1 MSAAARPMLIRPGRM
16 WRGDDRAAQ
25 GGMAL
30 LIEGNRIREIAA
42 YNPPSLDCA
51 IIDLPETTLLPGLID
66 AHAHLFLHP
75 YSETSW
81 NDQVL
86 NEAPSY
92 RTIRAVR
99 HAHATLLAGF
109 TTLRDLGT
117 EGAGYADVALK
128 RAIAEDLVPGPRLK
142 VASRAIVA
150 SGCYGPARG
159 LFRPDC
165 CLPQGAEEV
174 SGCGEVVRAVRH
186 QAAHGADWIKLYGDY
201 RVGPE
206 GETRPTFGEDE
217 LKAAIACAHDL
228 NRPVAVHATS
238 DEAIRRAL
246 EAGCDT
252 IEHGYECR
260 RETFALM
267 ARKGCAFLPT
277 LTARDAIA
285 SYRHEHTEG
294 DPHSAAMRQLAVTF
308 RIAIEEGV
316 TIGCGS
322 DVGVFAHGTN
332 YRELE
337 WMVRLGMSPQQALM
351 SATAI
356 NARILR
362 CDSSLGRLEPG
373 LYADLVAVRGDP
385 FSDIGALRRI
395 ELVIKNGVVYR
406 RPEGTP

>member
-1 MSAAARPMLIRPGRM
+1 MSAAATPIHIRPGRM
-16 WRGDDRAAQ
+16 WRGDDRAVQ
-25 GGMAL
+25 SGMTL
-30 LIEGNRIREIAA
+30 LIEGNRIRAIGSRAQ
-42 YNPPSLDCA
+42 PPGDCE
-51 IIDLPETTLLPGLID
+51 IIDLPEATLLPGLID

-86 NEAPSY
+86 KEAEAY

-117 EGAGYADVALK
+117 EGAGYADIALK
-128 RAIAEDLVPGPRLK
+128 RAITEDLVPGPRLK
-142 VASRAIVA
+142 VAGRAIVA
-150 SGCYGPARG
+150 SGCYGPARS

-165 CLPQGAEEV
+165 CVPQGAEEV
-174 SGCGEVVRAVRH
+174 SGGDEIVRAVRH

-201 RVGPE
+201 RVGPD
-206 GETRPTFGEDE
+206 GETTPTFSEAE
-217 LKAAIACAHDL
+217 LRAAIACAHDL

-238 DEAIRRAL
+238 DEAMRRAL
-246 EAGCDT
+246 EAGCDS
-252 IEHGYECR
+252 IEHGYEGR
-260 RETFALM
+260 RETFTLM
-267 ARKGCAFLPT
+267 ARKGCAFFPT

-285 SYRHEHTEG
+285 SYRHGHAED
-294 DPHSAAMRQLAVTF
+294 DPHSEAMRQIAITF
-308 RIAIEEGV
+308 RLAIEEGV

-337 WMVRLGMSPQQALM
+337 WMVRLGMSPHQALM

-362 CDSSLGRLEPG
+362 CENSFGRLEPG
-373 LYADLVAVRGDP
+373 LCADVVAVKGDP
-385 FSDIGALRRI
+385 TRDIGALRRI
-395 ELVIKNGVVYR
+395 ELVIKNGVVYH
-406 RPEGTP
+406 RPEGTS

>member
-1 MSAAARPMLIRPGRM
+1 MSTAATPIFIRPGRM
-16 WRGDDRAAQ
+16 WCGDDKPAQ
-25 GGMAL
+25 SGMDL
-30 LIEGNRIREIAA
+30 RIEGRHITAVGAA
-42 YNPPSLDCA
+42 SPPQESCE
-51 IIDLPETTLLPGLID
+51 IIDLPEATLLPGLID

-75 YSETSW
+75 YNETSW
-81 NDQVL
+81 NEQVL
-86 NEAPSY
+86 NEAQAY

-99 HAHATLLAGF
+99 HAKATLLSGF

-117 EGAGYADVALK
+117 EGAGYADIALR
-128 RAIAEDLVPGPRLK
+128 RAIAENLIPGPRLK
-142 VASRAIVA
+142 VAGRAIVA
-150 SGCYGPARG
+150 SGCYGPARS

-174 SGCGEVVRAVRH
+174 SGCDDIVRAVRH

-201 RVGPE
+201 RVGPD
-206 GETRPTFGEDE
+206 GETRPTFGREE
-217 LKAAIACAHDL
+217 LRAAISCAHDL

-238 DEAIRRAL
+238 DEAMRRAL
-246 EAGCDT
+246 AAGCDT
-252 IEHGYECR
+252 IEHGYDGS
-260 RETFALM
+260 RETFAQM
-267 ARKGCAFLPT
+267 ARQGCAFLPT

-285 SYRHEHTEG
+285 SYGGGHIS
-294 DPHSAAMRQLAVTF
+294 DDALSPAMRPLVLTF
-308 RIAIEEGV
+308 RTARDEGV

-337 WMVRLGMSPQQALM
+337 WMVRLGMSPHQALM

-362 CDSSLGRLEPG
+362 CDSSLGQLAPG
-373 LYADLVAVRGDP
+373 FCADLIAVNGDP
-385 FSDIGALRRI
+385 TSDISALRRVT
-395 ELVIKNGVVYR
+395 LVIKNGVVYR